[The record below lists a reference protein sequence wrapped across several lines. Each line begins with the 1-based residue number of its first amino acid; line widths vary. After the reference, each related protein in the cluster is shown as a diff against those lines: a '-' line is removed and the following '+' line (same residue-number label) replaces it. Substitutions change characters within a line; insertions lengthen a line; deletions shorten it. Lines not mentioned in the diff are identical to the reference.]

1 MEKVKRAS
9 PVDLMLDGK
18 MDEAAEIYLDLY
30 VEALAEGDRFIGPYL
45 LPPLHSCV
53 ASVKGGETLDDVSKN
68 VEAMIWKKAGER
80 GVKRNK
86 ETETDVSD
94 DISIAREYMAF
105 AAKGVEEDDDEDW
118 I

>member
-1 MEKVKRAS
+1 MEKAKQAG

-18 MDEAAEIYLDLY
+18 MDEAAEAYLDLY

-45 LPPLHSCV
+45 LSPLHSCV
-53 ASVKGGETLDDVSKN
+53 ASVKGGETLDDVSQN
-68 VEAMIWKKAGER
+68 VEAMIWEKAGER

-86 ETETDVSD
+86 ETEMDVSD

-105 AAKGVEEDDDEDW
+105 AAKGFAEDDGDDW